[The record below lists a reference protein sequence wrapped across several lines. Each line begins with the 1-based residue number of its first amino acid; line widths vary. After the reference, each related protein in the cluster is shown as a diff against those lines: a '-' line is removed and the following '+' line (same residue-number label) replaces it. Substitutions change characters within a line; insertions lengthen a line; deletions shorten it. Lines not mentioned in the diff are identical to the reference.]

1 MFVLLIMQIMA
12 QSDDGDVI
20 DCVDMYHQPALIKR
34 APLEKSTEI
43 LQVSILQILRC
54 LLSFL
59 PMLILTCQSLLLPR
73 IDPLIN
79 LLLICAMLTY
89 VLIGD
94 VHLARR
100 SRKRA

>member
-54 LLSFL
+54 LSFFADADFDVSI
-59 PMLILTCQSLLLPR
+59 PLTSP
-73 IDPLIN
+73 D
-79 LLLICAMLTY
+79 
-89 VLIGD
+89 
-94 VHLARR
+94 R
-100 SRKRA
+100 SFN